1 MMTRHEIETL
11 AEALADK
18 LSQRITLHN
27 SSTSDETMLDVHGA
41 AALLGCSVPT
51 VERHSRS
58 GLIPSVKVGRLRRYR
73 RADLLGLSGK
83 TGETHE

>member
-1 MMTRHEIETL
+1 MMSRDEIETL
-11 AEALADK
+11 AEVLADK
-18 LSQRITLHN
+18 LSQRLALQN

-51 VERHSRS
+51 VERHTRS

-73 RADLLGLSGK
+73 RADLFGLCGK
-83 TGETHE
+83 TGAIHE